1 MLILGIDPG
10 TARLGYGLVEIRN
23 PKSEIPNRIRNGH
36 LSFVAA
42 GCLETTKDMAAG
54 DRLHFLYEEVGKI
67 ILKHRPDALAIE
79 QLFFGINSR
88 TAMAVGQ
95 ARGVVLAV
103 AAKNKV
109 PIFEYQGL
117 SVKFA
122 LTGFGRSDKK
132 QMQESVRKHLNM
144 KEIVKP
150 DDAADGLAI
159 AIAHYL
165 KSSGMQDDSEQ
176 SRQAKRRR

>member
-1 MLILGIDPG
+1 MLIIGIDPG
-10 TARLGYGLVEIRN
+10 TARLGYGIIDIDSGSKSGMTFVTAGCFTTKLQTPVGERLWFLQ
-23 PKSEIPNRIRNGH
+23 SEI
-36 LSFVAA
+36 
-42 GCLETTKDMAAG
+42 
-54 DRLHFLYEEVGKI
+54 GKI
-67 ILKHRPDALAIE
+67 LVKYKPNALAIE

-103 AAKNKV
+103 AAKNKI

-117 SVKFA
+117 SVKFT

-132 QMQESVRKHLNM
+132 QMQESVRKHLKM
-144 KEIVKP
+144 KQIIKP

-159 AIAHYL
+159 AIMHYL
-165 KSSGMQDDSEQ
+165 KT
-176 SRQAKRRR
+176 KKNV

>member
-10 TARLGYGLVEIRN
+10 TARLGYGVVLT
-23 PKSEIPNRIRNGH
+23 NGH
-36 LSFVAA
+36 KPIKFVAA
-42 GCLETTKDMAAG
+42 GCLETGKETPTG
-54 DRLHFLYEEVGKI
+54 ERLFFLSEEIGKV
-67 ILKHRPDALAIE
+67 LAKYKPDVMAIE

-95 ARGVVLAV
+95 ARGVVMAMT
-103 AAKNKV
+103 AKHKV

-122 LTGFGRSDKK
+122 VTGSGKSDKK
-132 QMQESVRKHLNM
+132 QVQEAVRKKLRM
-144 KEIVKP
+144 KNIVKP

-159 AIAHYL
+159 AIAHHL
-165 KSSGMQDDSEQ
+165 KTL
-176 SRQAKRRR
+176 K

>member
-10 TARLGYGLVEIRN
+10 TARLGYGLVEIKEKRE
-23 PKSEIPNRIRNGH
+23 EIRKDGRRDGMK
-36 LSFVAA
+36 FVTA
-42 GCLETTKDMAAG
+42 GCLVTKMETPMG
-54 DRLHFLYEEVGKI
+54 ERLFFLQEEVGKI
-67 ILKHRPDALAIE
+67 LLKYRPDVMAIE

-103 AAKNKV
+103 AARHKV

-132 QMQESVRKHLNM
+132 QMQESVRQHLGM
-144 KEIVKP
+144 RKIIKP

-159 AIAHYL
+159 AITHHL
-165 KSSGMQDDSEQ
+165 KT
-176 SRQAKRRR
+176 SRSDFDRAKRVKRSK

>member
-1 MLILGIDPG
+1 MLIIGIDPG
-10 TARLGYGLVEIRN
+10 TAKLGYGLIN
-23 PKSEIPNRIRNGH
+23 IDSGSKAGMT
-36 LSFVAA
+36 FVTA
-42 GCLETTKDMAAG
+42 GCLTTKVEMPVG
-54 DRLHFLYEEVGKI
+54 ERLWFLQSEIGKI
-67 ILKHRPDALAIE
+67 LAKYKPDALAIE

-103 AAKNKV
+103 AAKYKI

-117 SVKFA
+117 SVKFT

-132 QMQESVRKHLNM
+132 QMQESVRQHLKM
-144 KEIVKP
+144 KEIIKP

-159 AIAHYL
+159 AIMHFL
-165 KSSGMQDDSEQ
+165 KT
-176 SRQAKRRR
+176 KK

>member
-10 TARLGYGLVEIRN
+10 TAKLGFGLVEVQSGKTN
-23 PKSEIPNRIRNGH
+23 NKVNKSGRTDG
-36 LSFVAA
+36 LKFVAA
-42 GCLETTKDMAAG
+42 GCLVTKMETPMG
-54 DRLHFLYEEVGKI
+54 ERLFFLQEEVGKI
-67 ILKHRPDALAIE
+67 ILRYKPDVMSIE
-79 QLFFGINSR
+79 QLFFGVNSR

-103 AAKNKV
+103 AARHKL

-117 SVKFA
+117 SVKFV

-132 QMQESVRKHLNM
+132 QMQESVRKHLGM
-144 KEIVKP
+144 KEIIKP

-159 AIAHYL
+159 AIAHHL
-165 KSSGMQDDSEQ
+165 KTKVVS
-176 SRQAKRRR
+176 KITKL

>member
-10 TARLGYGLVEIRN
+10 TARLGWGLVEV
-23 PKSEIPNRIRNGH
+23 KSQIK
-36 LSFVAA
+36 FVDA
-42 GCLETTKDMAAG
+42 GCLTTKMETPMG
-54 DRLHFLYEEVGKI
+54 ERLHFLYEAVGKI
-67 ILKHRPDALAIE
+67 IRKHQPDVLAIE
-79 QLFFGINSR
+79 QLFFGVNSR

-103 AAKNKV
+103 AAKNKI
-109 PIFEYQGL
+109 PIYEYQGL

-132 QMQESVRKHLNM
+132 QMQEGVRKHLRM

-159 AIAHYL
+159 AICHYL
-165 KSSGMQDDSEQ
+165 KASQNV
-176 SRQAKRRR
+176 

>member
-10 TARLGYGLVEIRN
+10 TARLGYGLVEVKN
-23 PKSEIPNRIRNGH
+23 PKSKVKSNGH
-36 LSFVAA
+36 LKFVDA
-42 GCLETTKDMAAG
+42 GCLTTKMETAMG
-54 DRLHFLYEEVGKI
+54 ERLHFLYEEVGKI
-67 ILKHRPDALAIE
+67 ITQYKPDVLAIE

-103 AAKNKV
+103 AARYKV
-109 PIFEYQGL
+109 PIYEYQGL

-132 QMQESVRKHLNM
+132 QMQESVRKHLGM
-144 KEIVKP
+144 KEIIKP

-159 AIAHYL
+159 AICHHL
-165 KSSGMQDDSEQ
+165 KSHE
-176 SRQAKRRR
+176 